1 MLCGLLRVAS
11 GLSGTAL
18 KNELSKKSVRF
29 CTDFLYLLK
38 RRSVLNN
45 RFKLF

>member
-1 MLCGLLRVAS
+1 MLCDLLRVAS

-18 KNELSKKSVRF
+18 KNELSKKSVCF

-38 RRSVLNN
+38 KQIILNY
-45 RFKLF
+45 RFNLF

>member
-38 RRSVLNN
+38 RQIILNYC
-45 RFKLF
+45 FKLF